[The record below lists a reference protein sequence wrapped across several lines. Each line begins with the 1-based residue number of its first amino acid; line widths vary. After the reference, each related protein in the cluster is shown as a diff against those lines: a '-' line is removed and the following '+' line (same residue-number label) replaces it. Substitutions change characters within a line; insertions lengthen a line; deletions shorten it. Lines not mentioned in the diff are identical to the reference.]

1 MNARRISA
9 IVAVA
14 ALSAAAGCSNHQVI
28 PLQSAPGSGLA
39 VPSNAVSR
47 AGWLSPQGKAGKGLL
62 YVADQ
67 PNQRVAIF
75 TQTGTPAGQITDAIA
90 GPDGLYA
97 DPNGTLY
104 VANFGAGTVT
114 EYPKGQTT
122 HSKTLTGSIGP
133 KYVVAGHD
141 GTVYLSD
148 FADGTNGK
156 LYEYAGGSTT
166 PTTTISFSTFPA
178 GIALDRHGK
187 LYVAYTDSGN
197 NDIEV
202 LKFAPGKT
210 TGKNLGIHIK
220 FDNAGGL
227 AFDRN
232 DNLLLDD
239 QSLPGVDVFP
249 PGATSPSQQIK
260 GFSLAYQIALNHG
273 NTHLYVSNP
282 FGPSVVEV
290 AYPSGTPIRSI
301 SNSLAGAY
309 GVATSPDS
317 PY

>member
-104 VANFGAGTVT
+104 VANSGPPYMIKLVGG
-114 EYPKGQTT
+114 PGQP
-122 HSKTLTGSIGP
+122 GSITF
-133 KYVVAGHD
+133 D
-141 GTVYLSD
+141 Q
-148 FADGTNGK
+148 
-156 LYEYAGGSTT
+156 YESAK
-166 PTTTISFSTFPA
+166 PPAIPA
-178 GIALDRHGK
+178 GAINLNQ
-187 LYVAYTDSGN
+187 LESG
-197 NDIEV
+197 
-202 LKFAPGKT
+202 
-210 TGKNLGIHIK
+210 
-220 FDNAGGL
+220 
-227 AFDRN
+227 
-232 DNLLLDD
+232 
-239 QSLPGVDVFP
+239 
-249 PGATSPSQQIK
+249 
-260 GFSLAYQIALNHG
+260 
-273 NTHLYVSNP
+273 
-282 FGPSVVEV
+282 
-290 AYPSGTPIRSI
+290 SG
-301 SNSLAGAY
+301 
-309 GVATSPDS
+309 
-317 PY
+317 